1 MNHSYHFI
9 YLTKTQRDI
18 VIVFRFYEV
27 DVTLI
32 VFGRIGCFKSSGKQY
47 HPVRVNKSNGIFI
60 QISLLLVAWPG
71 VVLLF
76 AFDFCITRR
85 IYCFVY
91 YQEKYGVSGVCTIPQ
106 SLAYIYIYI
115 YPCLRRTKSRI
126 KQNHF
131 WITDKKKIRAFSYR
145 ATRLLSLVLLI
156 SKESLMAPHKTPHS
170 ERRALGLNFLS
181 SLSLLSA
188 IMG

>member
-9 YLTKTQRDI
+9 YLTTTQRDI

-115 YPCLRRTKSRI
+115 HVWGEQNQESSKTISELPI
-126 KQNHF
+126 KE
-131 WITDKKKIRAFSYR
+131 KIKGFRYR
-145 ATRLLSLVLLI
+145 ATPAILS
-156 SKESLMAPHKTPHS
+156 T
-170 ERRALGLNFLS
+170 FDF
-181 SLSLLSA
+181 
-188 IMG
+188 